1 MTMAGIIRSLFR
13 RAVGSIEAGG
23 TGPRWSGGKAIR
35 LPAREITI
43 RRQLAA
49 ERATWLAHNDPT
61 AAAIVAAWTG
71 NIVADGPA
79 IAAKT
84 SDDALRTELA
94 ERFDR
99 WWSRCD
105 AEEIDDLAGMLHR
118 QVRGIVTTGEA
129 FVILETDEE
138 GELRLRSIDPAQC
151 DATFTRNLPNGRR
164 IVAGIEMDE
173 RGRRVAYWFRD
184 AEDVLTAYTTTPR
197 RIDARDVLHLFDRQ
211 HPGQQRGLSWLA
223 PVAIL
228 LDQLGELG
236 GATLAL
242 LNTSALYGAVL
253 TNVTG
258 DKPEG
263 PEAPDPS
270 LEPGS
275 IIRAPVGWD
284 VKFGE
289 PPSMTGIDSYRR
301 EVLHTIAAGAGV
313 PYELISSNLSE
324 VNFSS
329 ARVGLHEFRRRVDTL
344 RKTLITARFL
354 EPIWRRWLA
363 LEALHGRVS
372 SATAASLEMT
382 AAWPG
387 WPAISPKDDA
397 EADTLAINAGI
408 ESRHAVIARR
418 GRDPRE
424 VDAEIAADTFV
435 PRAAKAAPAP
445 RESENA

>member
-1 MTMAGIIRSLFR
+1 MNPISALR
-13 RAVGSIEAGG
+13 RFLGPSSRSIEAGG
-23 TGPRWSGGKAIR
+23 HGPRWTPGKAIR
-35 LPAREITI
+35 SPAREITI

-49 ERATWLAHNDPT
+49 ERALWLAQNDPT
-61 AAAIVAAWTG
+61 AAAIVSAWTG

-84 SDDALRTELA
+84 TDDALRTALA
-94 ERFDR
+94 ERFDA

-105 AEEIDDLAGMLHR
+105 AEGIDDLAGMLHR
-118 QVRGIVTTGEA
+118 LVRGVVTTGEA
-129 FVILETDEE
+129 FVIMETDEA
-138 GELRLRSIDPAQC
+138 GELRLRTIDPTQC
-151 DATFTRNLPNGRR
+151 DATLTRSLADGRR

-173 RGRRVAYWFRD
+173 RGRRLAYWIRD
-184 AEDVLTAYTTTPR
+184 AEERLTAYSATPR
-197 RIDARDVLHLFDRQ
+197 RVDARDVLHLFDRQ

-223 PVAIL
+223 PVATLI
-228 LDQLGELG
+228 DQLGELG
-236 GATLAL
+236 DTTLAL

-253 TNVTG
+253 TNANG
-258 DKPEG
+258 DAPGGQEG
-263 PEAPDPS
+263 PDPT

-284 VKFGE
+284 VKFSD
-289 PPSMTGIDSYRR
+289 PPTMTGIDAYRR
-301 EVLHTIAAGAGV
+301 EMLHTIAAGAGV
-313 PYELISSNLSE
+313 PFELISANLSE

-344 RKTLITARFL
+344 RRTLLTARFL
-354 EPIWRRWLA
+354 DPIWRRWLA
-363 LEALHGRVS
+363 HEALHGRVS
-372 SATAASLEMT
+372 PAIAANLEMT

-387 WPAISPKDDA
+387 WPAIDPLKDA
-397 EADTLAINAGI
+397 QADQIAIAIGV

-435 PRAAKAAPAP
+435 PRAAPAAK
-445 RESENA
+445 SEDKPE